1 MIARA
6 LRRCDAAT
14 RPQLE
19 QLERCQGSL
28 ASALAARRLEA
39 GRVHNASCCGLLA
52 LLSQHG
58 DVRTDLLNALGQPEL
73 SQCRAASAELRGWV
87 SAHGD
92 GWRRRPPRRA
102 APRSLE
108 QLQWMEEV
116 GY

>member
-6 LRRCDAAT
+6 PRRCDAAT

-28 ASALAARRLEA
+28 ATTLAARRLEA
-39 GRVHNASCCGLLA
+39 GRAHNASCCGLLA

-58 DVRTDLLNALGQPEL
+58 DVRADLLDALGQPEL
-73 SQCRAASAELRGWV
+73 SQCRAASA
-87 SAHGD
+87 
-92 GWRRRPPRRA
+92 RRPPRRA